1 MIRYSSLTRFGV
13 PSKGSSGELGA
24 RVKAYTVGSVPRAS
38 PLGLDAGA
46 DPLAGSGAASG
57 TVTRGS
63 GAAGTSP
70 SARSRSPEAS
80 LPALFSA
87 SNILLIRDLPL
98 CLELPPV
105 HHQVRPCCERHHQ
118 RQRNRENH
126 QPHAFP

>member
-13 PSKGSSGELGA
+13 PSKGSSGEFGA
-24 RVKAYTVGSVPRAS
+24 RLKAYMVGSVPRPS
-38 PLGLDAGA
+38 PFSLG
-46 DPLAGSGAASG
+46 AGSGPFACSGAAG